1 MPQAPHPTSIKSGA
15 IEPARSG
22 FAPARVADLLDDAL
36 RHGDRV
42 FGIAGLQGSGKST
55 LASQMVALANTRGLC
70 AATLSIDDG
79 YLNPGER
86 RRLARTVH
94 PLLATRG
101 PPGTHD
107 LALLCETL
115 DALRAG
121 RATRLPRFDKGHDRR
136 LPPSRWPT
144 VGPLDLLVFEGW
156 CLKVPAEDA
165 AALATPLNA
174 LERDEDIDGTWRHW
188 CNAALGRDYPA
199 LWARIDRLLWLHP
212 PGFDVV
218 ADWRWQQEQTRPGGD
233 TRLSRAGIER
243 FVQHFERVSRQAL
256 RRLPAIA
263 ERTLRLDTRRRVVD

>member
-1 MPQAPHPTSIKSGA
+1 MQAGCVEAH
-15 IEPARSG
+15 RQG
-22 FAPARVADLLDDAL
+22 FAPALVADLLDDAL
-36 RHGDRV
+36 RHEARV

-55 LASQMVALANTRGLC
+55 LAAQVIALAQARGLR

-79 YLNPGER
+79 YLNPGAR

-94 PLLATRG
+94 PLLSTRG

-107 LALLCETL
+107 IDLLCRTL
-115 DALRAG
+115 DAVRAG
-121 RATRLPRFDKGHDRR
+121 RATRLPWFDKGRDRR

-156 CLKVPAEDA
+156 CLKVPAEGA
-165 AALATPLNA
+165 AALATPVNA
-174 LERDEDIDGTWRHW
+174 LERDEDADGTWRRW

-199 LWARIDRLLWLHP
+199 LWARIDRLLWLQP
-212 PGFDVV
+212 PGFEIVT
-218 ADWRWQQEQTRPGGD
+218 DWRWQQERARPGGGM
-233 TRLSRAGIER
+233 RLSRTGVNR

-263 ERTLRLDTRRRVVD
+263 DRTLRLDARRRVVD

>member
-1 MPQAPHPTSIKSGA
+1 MLQASHPTTIKSGA
-15 IEPARSG
+15 TGVDRPGFTPAL
-22 FAPARVADLLDDAL
+22 VADLLDDAL
-36 RHGDRV
+36 RHEARI

-55 LASQMVALANTRGLC
+55 LAAQVVALAKARGLR

-101 PPGTHD
+101 PPGTHHV
-107 LALLCETL
+107 ALLCETL
-115 DALRAG
+115 DAVRAG
-121 RATRLPRFDKGHDRR
+121 RATRLPRFDKRHDRR

-165 AALATPLNA
+165 VALATPVNA
-174 LERDEDIDGTWRHW
+174 LERDEDAGGTWRRW
-188 CNAALGRDYPA
+188 CNTALGRDYPA
-199 LWARIDRLLWLHP
+199 LWSRIDRLLWLQP
-212 PGFDVV
+212 PGFEVV
-218 ADWRWQQEQTRPGGD
+218 AGWRWQQEQARPGGP
-233 TRLSRAGIER
+233 RMSRAGVDR

-256 RRLPAIA
+256 RCLPGIA
-263 ERTLRLDTRRRVVD
+263 DRTLRLDARRQVVD